1 MQLLDDKRPSSP
13 KAKAA
18 VKDSLDQRID
28 RIFDGNTASTPER
41 KSGESGALRS
51 QAVIT
56 LCLGWWRTSQSN
68 FGAFHPSDSHYC
80 RDVADL
86 DQISR
91 EDLNAAI
98 ADPAE
103 AAALQKNW
111 QSQALSLLAKH
122 GTKFDVRQLPARWHY
137 HEQCASC
144 YGNGK
149 VHCMSCYGG
158 KTQCS
163 FCGGRRGEHRTEP
176 TMTAPGVYRQ
186 VWVTCGS
193 CGGSGTTTCSS
204 CGGSCRISCF
214 GCYGHGYSTHT
225 FEAKITVEVEVAHGF
240 YGDGN
245 DVAGD
250 MAKLPLDTLF
260 KQSSLSPIQAEQLAG
275 GVRFR
280 VSAETAY
287 HVRAYNIDGWEFQF
301 CAVGHDN
308 LIPAM
313 PPILDH
319 ILGDLSA
326 RILSEKSP
334 ARIPALTSETAITRD
349 ILRAIGGLD
358 GCNLANVRHRY
369 ENSMSSDLFDKVS
382 AAVKRGYDG
391 VAGARG
397 RMIWLR
403 NTVITNVGLFS
414 LYKTGALAALV
425 KLTGQQPTPTVQT
438 GALILL
444 ALALLVITWTSAR
457 SSALREAKKLISPD
471 VTVHPGLGWAPGGA
485 ILATCAT
492 VVYLLSA
499 MQTPPIASSVRPST
513 PATHDARANTPRTAV
528 MAGNR

>member
-1 MQLLDDKRPSSP
+1 MQLLDKRPSAP
-13 KAKAA
+13 NAIAA

-41 KSGESGALRS
+41 KSSESGALRS
-51 QAVIT
+51 EAVIT
-56 LCLGWWRTSQSN
+56 LSLGWWRTSQSS
-68 FGAFHPSDSHYC
+68 FGAFHPSDSDYC
-80 RDVADL
+80 RDFADL
-86 DQISR
+86 DQISC

-98 ADPAE
+98 ANPAE
-103 AAALQKNW
+103 AAALQRNW
-111 QSQALSLLAKH
+111 QGQALSLLAKH
-122 GTKFDVRQLPARWHY
+122 GTKFDVRQWPARWHY
-137 HEQCASC
+137 HERCAGC
-144 YGNGK
+144 YGEGK
-149 VHCMSCYGG
+149 VLCMSCYGG

-163 FCGGRRGEHRTEP
+163 SCGGRRGEHRTEP

-186 VWVTCGS
+186 VWITCLS
-193 CGGSGTTTCSS
+193 CNGHGTTTCSF
-204 CGGSCRISCF
+204 CRGSCRTTCF

-225 FEAKITVEVEVAHGF
+225 FEAKITAGVEVAHGF
-240 YGDGN
+240 YGDN
-245 DVAGD
+245 TDVAGD

-260 KQSSLSPIQAEQLAG
+260 EQSNLSPIQAEPLNG

-287 HVRAYNIDGWEFQF
+287 HVRAYDIDGWEFQF

-319 ILGDLSA
+319 VLGDLSA

-334 ARIPALTSETAITRD
+334 ARIQALTSESAITRD
-349 ILRAIGGLD
+349 ILQAIGGID
-358 GCNLANVRHRY
+358 GCNLANVRRSY
-369 ENSMSSDLFDKVS
+369 ESSMSSDLFEKVS

-397 RMIWLR
+397 RKIWLR

-414 LYKTGALAALV
+414 LYKTGASAALV
-425 KLTGQQPTPTVQT
+425 KLTGQQPTPAVQT

-492 VVYLLSA
+492 VVYLFA
-499 MQTPPIASSVRPST
+499 TMQTPPIASSVRAST
-513 PATHDARANTPRTAV
+513 PATHDARANTPRSA
-528 MAGNR
+528 MIAGNR